1 VLKKEMMFLIGQK
14 GKIPQLFVFKKP
26 IVVKRLNNFGRM
38 NGEIHVFSVILITEG
53 VCVMFKKGLDYTVH
67 DSKIDQILVS

>member
-26 IVVKRLNNFGRM
+26 IVVKRLKNFGRM
-38 NGEIHVFSVILITEG
+38 NAKFRNQSTISYTTIKILQ
-53 VCVMFKKGLDYTVH
+53 YTFIQTH
-67 DSKIDQILVS
+67 TFIR